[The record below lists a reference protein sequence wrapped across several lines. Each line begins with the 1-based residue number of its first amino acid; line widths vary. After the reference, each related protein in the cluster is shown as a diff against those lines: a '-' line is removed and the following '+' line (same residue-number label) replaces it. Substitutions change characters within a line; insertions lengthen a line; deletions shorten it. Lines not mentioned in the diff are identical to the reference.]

1 MNDSSL
7 TFADQVFYRFL
18 RLQRYLRQHAR
29 QMDEQGI
36 TPQHF
41 AVLRFLL
48 ESEPATVGD
57 VQGYLYRSPSTTS
70 AVIAQLEQAGFVTRT
85 RSKQDNRVVL
95 VELTPAGRDVA
106 QNTPLAGLP
115 LLRRR
120 LRKLSLEQLQ
130 PIEVAL
136 NKIMELM
143 EVSDD
148 E

>member
-1 MNDSSL
+1 MNDSSV
-7 TFADQVFYRFL
+7 TFADQVFHRFL

-36 TPQHF
+36 TPRHF

-48 ESEPATVGD
+48 ESEPVTVGD
-57 VQGYLYRSPSTTS
+57 VQGYLYHSPSTTS
-70 AVIAQLEQAGFVTRT
+70 AVIAQSEQAGFVTRT

-106 QNTPLAGLP
+106 QNTSLAGLP

-120 LRKLSLEQLQ
+120 LRKLPLEQLQ
-130 PIEVAL
+130 PIEDAL
-136 NKIMELM
+136 SKIMELM
-143 EVSDD
+143 EVPD
-148 E
+148 EE

>member
-1 MNDSSL
+1 MHDSSG
-7 TFADQVFYRFL
+7 TFADQVFYRLL

-29 QMDEQGI
+29 QMDKQGI
-36 TPQHF
+36 TPRHF

-57 VQGYLYRSPSTTS
+57 VQAYLYRSASTTS
-70 AVIAQLEQAGFVTRT
+70 TVIAQLEEAGYVTRT
-85 RSKQDNRVVL
+85 RSKRDNRVVM

-120 LRKLSLEQLQ
+120 LRTLPQEQLQ
-130 PIEVAL
+130 PIEDAL
-136 NKIMELM
+136 TKIMELM
-143 EVSDD
+143 EVPDG

>member
-1 MNDSSL
+1 MNDSSVI
-7 TFADQVFYRFL
+7 FADQVFHRVL

-36 TPQHF
+36 TPRHF

-70 AVIAQLEQAGFVTRT
+70 AVIAQLEQAGLVTRT
-85 RSKQDNRVVL
+85 RSKQDNRVVI
-95 VELTPAGRDVA
+95 VELTPAGRDMA
-106 QNTPLAGLP
+106 QNTTLAGLP
-115 LLRRR
+115 LLRRQ
-120 LRKLSLEQLQ
+120 LRTLPQEQLQ
-130 PIEVAL
+130 PIEDAL

-143 EVSDD
+143 EVPDD